1 MELFLSGVVAALF
14 SVSVY
19 LLLGRSFIRIILGI
33 MIMSNAANLLI
44 FTAGRIYH
52 NPNGDAGRAEVR
64 PPLIAP
70 EDYVLEGVTANPLPQ
85 ALILT
90 AIVIGFSLLAFI
102 LVLSLR
108 ANSDLGTL
116 DTDRMRV
123 AEPVEKPARGTDLE
137 VVP

>member
-1 MELFLSGVVAALF
+1 MELFLSLVVAALF
-14 SVSVY
+14 SVAVY
-19 LLLGRSFIRIILGI
+19 LLLGRSFIRVVLGI
-33 MIMSNAANLLI
+33 MIMSNAVNLLI

-52 NPNGDAGRAEVR
+52 SPPDGVGPAEVR
-64 PPLIAP
+64 PPLIA
-70 EDYVLEGVTANPLPQ
+70 EDALVLDSITANPLPQ

-102 LVLSLR
+102 LVLCLR
-108 ANSDLGTL
+108 AYSDLGTL

-123 AEPVEKPARGTDLE
+123 AEPFERPTRASDLE